1 MIASFPWA
9 GKLSKPFLRLTMLLL
24 YADVYIKTVY
34 LSGNTLNPLEKKL
47 PEIVFIQIKLHKHIK
62 FNRKFNLRVSTIFC
76 YMFILV
82 ADFFKYAWRFVTTK
96 HCRMKHKCIAISQI
110 LLDITLACVINVA
123 NINFGDWERV
133 IFSKKNKLQRLK
145 VKNV

>member
-1 MIASFPWA
+1 
-9 GKLSKPFLRLTMLLL
+9 MLLL
-24 YADVYIKTVY
+24 YADVYIKNVY

-82 ADFFKYAWRFVTTK
+82 ADFFKYA
-96 HCRMKHKCIAISQI
+96 
-110 LLDITLACVINVA
+110 
-123 NINFGDWERV
+123 
-133 IFSKKNKLQRLK
+133 
-145 VKNV
+145 